1 MRGWAKRSAGCLLA
15 ATLAIGMVSTVRA
28 ADIADCPQDETCPLS
43 RFEDADA
50 AASYHDSLHYCLENG
65 ILRGTSQQRLEPNQ
79 NITCGMAAVILYR
92 IEGCPDAAG
101 DSSAFSDTPTWA
113 QDAMCWASEIGI
125 LTESDGIAAT
135 DPITWD
141 QFLTMVSRYESCK
154 GQEPE
159 IPVADT
165 GSAYV
170 TRAMAADFFYD
181 LSMTAQTAEPETP
194 AAEPEPTEPE
204 TDPTQSA
211 TVEPEPEIGTEVETD
226 SESESGSRLWIPL
239 TVGIVLLVVI
249 GAAFLIRWRNRVDD
263 TPMVDYNIDEDE

>member
-1 MRGWAKRSAGCLLA
+1 
-15 ATLAIGMVSTVRA
+15 MVSTVRA
-28 ADIADCPQDETCPLS
+28 ADIANCPQDETCPLS

-65 ILRGTSQQRLEPNQ
+65 ILQGTSQQRLEPNQ

-113 QDAMCWASEIGI
+113 RDAMCWASEIGI

-170 TRAMAADFFYD
+170 TRAMAADFFY
-181 LSMTAQTAEPETP
+181 AQTAEPETP
-194 AAEPEPTEPE
+194 TVELEPVEPE
-204 TDPTQSA
+204 TEPTQST

-226 SESESGSRLWIPL
+226 SESGNSLWIPL

-249 GAAFLIRWRNRVDD
+249 GAVCLIRWRNRVDD